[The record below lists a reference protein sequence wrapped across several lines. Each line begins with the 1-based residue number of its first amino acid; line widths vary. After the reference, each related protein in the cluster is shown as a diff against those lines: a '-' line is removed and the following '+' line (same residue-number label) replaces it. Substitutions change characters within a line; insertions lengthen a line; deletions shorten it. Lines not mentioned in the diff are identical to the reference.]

1 MTAKEVLLNLVQIGV
16 TVSAAALVLFLLRR
30 VLKKR
35 YPARAICFVWA
46 LLAIR
51 LLIPVQLTLPDAPL
65 QVTPRTTYLTRTDF
79 TTEQLARAGLPVIE
93 QDGGATTRRWVT
105 AEQAQALMPNDMP
118 SLILFDLGYALA
130 CIWGLGMAAF
140 ASWQVFTYWKFAY
153 LLRHSAV
160 PAERDTLRR
169 VFEEQKQSLGIRRDI
184 PLVVTPA
191 ADCPM
196 LAGFLRP
203 ALYLPDEALSEQE
216 AMFVFRHE
224 LTHLKRGD
232 LWLKLLLTAAR
243 AVHWFNP
250 LVYLM
255 ARFAQEDIELACD
268 DAVVR
273 GMDGAARRAY
283 GETILKSA
291 TAQVKKRALVSC
303 FTGDKKT
310 LMRRFEGLFD
320 TRAKKRG
327 VALVVAAAI
336 LVGSLGCAVSV
347 GESKDGGETFE
358 ARALAAAEE
367 YGEALLANDGRRAAE
382 VFTDRLV
389 QESGLGDEAQ
399 AQNHLNTEDFDP
411 WAINSGYWPIVRYT
425 VDYEPDMQTCLMVRE
440 KDTSSQS
447 FAAEGFSYGIPLR
460 DAVRLSF
467 EEADGQVL
475 IDSMETLHMEVDPV
489 DSLETF
495 CMLYEN
501 DLGLPDYTPY
511 VDGENPQLSSDP
523 AERAVQI
530 LHLGGGSAEVV
541 RSRDVTNDG
550 ENDLDEV
557 QYTFAT
563 GEQLGIIMAAGQPQ
577 DYTYGDGE
585 NNRTAADL
593 AQQYARAV
601 SYESVWPLYPVL
613 SGEEQ
618 QGLVRQMLY
627 LAGYSEE
634 EMENENAVWY
644 SKYGASSPS
653 FRNYVIVPGKDE
665 NTCIAVFQMY
675 GGGVTD
681 GRTAA
686 NITVGKENG
695 RVAITG
701 LAQFEYDGGLGYILT
716 EIGGE
721 SISQTQSELFRLL
734 YGSGLP
740 WPDMEYGNSGEIVT
754 DSYNSEPIENLEQ
767 PLTAA
772 EAVFSF
778 FHETYEYT
786 EGDTHYVRSR
796 PLFTAALVQEDDAEA
811 VVRLHFADGS
821 PSVDVQMQKTGD
833 YWLPVGFS
841 GQFDDGFGAYLV
853 EDDSL
858 VSYAELPVG
867 ATVAQAIENA
877 NGEIPLVQAGQV
889 IKLEPAWGK
898 ILPVDGTLSDAV
910 VRADGTLQYTEK
922 ETQKS
927 SIRFEVL
934 QERRSAI
941 YLYTAEHIPA
951 EYLNSA
957 SPDYIYRGVTV
968 TYRSAHITGI
978 EQEYTA
984 AFVYR
989 LATGSA
995 ASQPDYTITSTTY
1008 HNDTYGYTL
1017 ILPEC
1022 FVDRGYLQEMEENV
1036 RFGMKNASPSEFTD
1050 PFVGGTVMTLCIE
1063 ATAYLQ
1069 DSFGEDWVRGHP
1081 VPCVELAEHNGL
1093 TYYLAFA
1100 SDVQYDPA
1108 DAEITAQYGEMRQAA
1123 EAMGGSAI
1131 SFDGQTN
1138 AQHENEQELLLRDL
1152 SYSYAYR
1159 QSGTGEGPYTDQ
1171 ITVVPD
1177 VADHS
1182 ALVTIRFTNWQG
1194 DYYFTTV
1201 ERVRYDR
1208 TDTVTPSHTETLLN
1222 TSGGVRSLEQFIL
1235 AFPLEQELPYFEGQ
1249 GLESL
1254 SDMASRPASQDN
1266 PDLSTPQACAAYA
1279 LHLVAGEWAGADD
1292 TQPEETT
1299 WCTYQW
1305 EDGFVQ
1311 ITLQRVQ
1318 LTDDSPVLWL
1328 PIGWRT
1334 EESGIGFVGQWPHY
1348 YSVLAHMPDYYSARD
1363 TDDLLWYLDMGWADG
1378 AYAEGI
1384 LSELDRRWELDPAAV
1399 EDAVMQAGTQAQ
1411 TLWLTHRGDIE
1422 PRFSDSEIE
1431 TAYQAVRDYAAENG
1445 FSVENLRYDPASER
1459 AWSESIMENGV
1470 LQDNMQQD
1478 GLTIDDVITV
1488 VGDAQFGEDAWRESA
1503 EGWSFALYRGTDGR
1517 WVLEDGAFG
1526 Y

>member
-1 MTAKEVLLNLVQIGV
+1 MFPVSWSGLINNVVQIGL

-30 VLKKR
+30 VMKKR

-51 LLIPVQLTLPDAPL
+51 LLIPVQLTLPDAPV
-65 QVTPRTTYLTRTDF
+65 QVTPIRAVTVDMSPREEMQSTAQAAAADETRTPRVSVYRGDEMWHEVPVGWNF
-79 TTEQLARAGLPVIE
+79 PVAKMMFILWGAGILAFLGWQAYSYIGFVYLARETG
-93 QDGGATTRRWVT
+93 
-105 AEQAQALMPNDMP
+105 QA
-118 SLILFDLGYALA
+118 
-130 CIWGLGMAAF
+130 
-140 ASWQVFTYWKFAY
+140 
-153 LLRHSAV
+153 
-160 PAERDTLRR
+160 AERDTLRR

-216 AMFVFRHE
+216 ALFVFRHE

-268 DAVVR
+268 DAVVC
-273 GMDGAARRAY
+273 GMDGAQRRAY

-327 VALVVAAAI
+327 VALILAVAV

-347 GESKDGGETFE
+347 GESKDSDETFE
-358 ARALAAAEE
+358 ARALEV
-367 YGEALLANDGRRAAE
+367 ANVWAQSY
-382 VFTDRLV
+382 V
-389 QESGLGDEAQ
+389 DE
-399 AQNHLNTEDFDP
+399 
-411 WAINSGYWPIVRYT
+411 
-425 VDYEPDMQTCLMVRE
+425 DYEAHQRYLSPQNETYSAESFSTGGADYQRYVVEYEPEDQTCLIVYEYVWDEARVQEWGIQSVQTNIPYRE
-440 KDTSSQS
+440 AQ
-447 FAAEGFSYGIPLR
+447 
-460 DAVRLSF
+460 RLYF
-467 EEADGQVL
+467 IEENGTLL
-475 IDSMETLHMEVDPV
+475 IDEAIWVASSDESDLDGAVT
-489 DSLETF
+489 SLEEF
-495 CMLYEN
+495 RILYEN

-796 PLFTAALVQEDDAEA
+796 PLFTVALVQEDDAGA

-934 QERRSAI
+934 QERRSAV

-951 EYLNSA
+951 EYLSSA

-989 LATGSA
+989 LATVSA

-1017 ILPEC
+1017 TLPEC

-1222 TSGGVRSLEQFIL
+1222 TSDGVRSLEQFIL

-1378 AYAEGI
+1378 AYAEAVWDEI
-1384 LSELDRRWELDPAAV
+1384 DRRWRLNPEEVESAIDNYSGWSDGAAMR
-1399 EDAVMQAGTQAQ
+1399 EMWQQ
-1411 TLWLTHRGDIE
+1411 HRDSLE

-1431 TAYQAVRDYAAENG
+1431 TAYQAVRDYAAANG

-1470 LQDNMQQD
+1470 LQDNVQQD

>member
-1 MTAKEVLLNLVQIGV
+1 MFPVSWSGLINNVVQIGL

-30 VLKKR
+30 VMKKR

-51 LLIPVQLTLPDAPL
+51 LLIPVQLTLPDAPV
-65 QVTPRTTYLTRTDF
+65 QVTPIRAVTVDMSPREEMQSTAQAAAADETRTPRVSVYRGDEMWHEVPVGWNF
-79 TTEQLARAGLPVIE
+79 PVAKMMFILWGAGILAFLGWQAYSYIGFVYLARETG
-93 QDGGATTRRWVT
+93 
-105 AEQAQALMPNDMP
+105 QA
-118 SLILFDLGYALA
+118 
-130 CIWGLGMAAF
+130 
-140 ASWQVFTYWKFAY
+140 
-153 LLRHSAV
+153 
-160 PAERDTLRR
+160 AERDTLRR

-216 AMFVFRHE
+216 ALFVFRHE

-268 DAVVR
+268 DAVVC
-273 GMDGAARRAY
+273 GMDGAQRRAY

-327 VALVVAAAI
+327 VALILAVAV

-347 GESKDGGETFE
+347 GESKDSDETFE
-358 ARALAAAEE
+358 ARALEV
-367 YGEALLANDGRRAAE
+367 ANVWAQSY
-382 VFTDRLV
+382 V
-389 QESGLGDEAQ
+389 DE
-399 AQNHLNTEDFDP
+399 
-411 WAINSGYWPIVRYT
+411 
-425 VDYEPDMQTCLMVRE
+425 DYEAHQRYLSPQNETYSAESFSTGGADYQRYVVEYEPEDQTCLIVYEYVWDEARVQEWGIQSVQTNIPYRE
-440 KDTSSQS
+440 AQ
-447 FAAEGFSYGIPLR
+447 
-460 DAVRLSF
+460 RLYF
-467 EEADGQVL
+467 IEENGTLL
-475 IDSMETLHMEVDPV
+475 IDEAIWVASSDESDLDGAVT
-489 DSLETF
+489 SLEEF
-495 CMLYEN
+495 RILYEN

-934 QERRSAI
+934 QERRSAV

-951 EYLNSA
+951 EYLSSA

-1017 ILPEC
+1017 TLPEC

-1123 EAMGGSAI
+1123 ESMGGSAI

-1159 QSGTGEGPYTDQ
+1159 QSSTGEGPYTDQ

-1222 TSGGVRSLEQFIL
+1222 TSDGVRSLEQFIL

-1266 PDLSTPQACAAYA
+1266 PDLSTPKACAAYA

-1363 TDDLLWYLDMGWADG
+1363 TDDLLWYLDMDWADG
-1378 AYAEGI
+1378 AYAEAVWDEI
-1384 LSELDRRWELDPAAV
+1384 DRRWRLNPEEVESAIDNYSGWSDGAAMR
-1399 EDAVMQAGTQAQ
+1399 EMWQQ
-1411 TLWLTHRGDIE
+1411 HRDSLE

-1431 TAYQAVRDYAAENG
+1431 TAYQAVRDYAAANG

-1470 LQDNMQQD
+1470 LQDNVQQD

>member
-1 MTAKEVLLNLVQIGV
+1 MFPVSWSGLINNVVQIGL

-30 VLKKR
+30 VMKKR

-51 LLIPVQLTLPDAPL
+51 LLIPVQLTLPDAPV
-65 QVTPRTTYLTRTDF
+65 QVTPIRAVTVDMSPREEMQSTAQAAAADETRTPRVSVYRGDEMWHEVPVGWNF
-79 TTEQLARAGLPVIE
+79 PVAKMMFILWGAGILAFLGWQAYSYIGFVYLARETG
-93 QDGGATTRRWVT
+93 
-105 AEQAQALMPNDMP
+105 QA
-118 SLILFDLGYALA
+118 
-130 CIWGLGMAAF
+130 
-140 ASWQVFTYWKFAY
+140 
-153 LLRHSAV
+153 
-160 PAERDTLRR
+160 AERDTLRR
-169 VFEEQKQSLGIRRDI
+169 VFEDQKQSLGIRRDI

-273 GMDGAARRAY
+273 GMDGATRRAY

-347 GESKDGGETFE
+347 GESKDSDETFE
-358 ARALAAAEE
+358 ARALEV
-367 YGEALLANDGRRAAE
+367 ANVWAQSY
-382 VFTDRLV
+382 V
-389 QESGLGDEAQ
+389 DE
-399 AQNHLNTEDFDP
+399 
-411 WAINSGYWPIVRYT
+411 
-425 VDYEPDMQTCLMVRE
+425 DYEAHQRYLSPQNETYSAESFSTGGADYQRYVVEYEPEDQTCLIVYEYVWDEARVQEWGIQSVQTNIPYRE
-440 KDTSSQS
+440 AQ
-447 FAAEGFSYGIPLR
+447 
-460 DAVRLSF
+460 RLYF
-467 EEADGQVL
+467 IEENGTLL
-475 IDSMETLHMEVDPV
+475 IDEAIWVASSDESDLDGAVT
-489 DSLETF
+489 SLEEF
-495 CMLYEN
+495 RILYEN

-796 PLFTAALVQEDDAEA
+796 PLFTVALVQEDDAGA

-934 QERRSAI
+934 QERRSAV

-951 EYLNSA
+951 EYLSSA

-989 LATGSA
+989 LATVSA

-1017 ILPEC
+1017 TLPEC

-1201 ERVRYDR
+1201 ERVRYDH

-1222 TSGGVRSLEQFIL
+1222 TSDGVRSLEQFIL
-1235 AFPLEQELPYFEGQ
+1235 AFPLEQKLPYFEGQ

-1266 PDLSTPQACAAYA
+1266 PDLSTPKACAAYA

-1363 TDDLLWYLDMGWADG
+1363 TDDLLWYLDMDWADG
-1378 AYAEGI
+1378 AYAEAVWDEI
-1384 LSELDRRWELDPAAV
+1384 DRRWRLNPEEVESAIDNYSGWSDGAAMR
-1399 EDAVMQAGTQAQ
+1399 EMWQQ
-1411 TLWLTHRGDIE
+1411 HRDSLE

-1431 TAYQAVRDYAAENG
+1431 TAYQAVRDYAAANG

-1470 LQDNMQQD
+1470 LQDNVQQD